1 MDIKKYTELS
11 RELIDHYVSIDDY
24 KMAFTLL
31 VNYVSNLNEKNYE
44 NNEQIKKFT
53 NHYKAVMSNIIKIDD
68 KKNNN
73 N

>member
-31 VNYVSNLNEKNYE
+31 VNYCTM
-44 NNEQIKKFT
+44 IKTLVRK
-53 NHYKAVMSNIIKIDD
+53 
-68 KKNNN
+68 
-73 N
+73 

>member
-31 VNYVSNLNEKNYE
+31 VKPS
-44 NNEQIKKFT
+44 IC
-53 NHYKAVMSNIIKIDD
+53 
-68 KKNNN
+68 
-73 N
+73 